1 MDNLKTVG
9 KIKGNEIHE
18 LYYQIYVVSSYTM
31 ISYFKVLLEQSYG
44 LLKPDFDM
52 LLYSIIELIA

>member
-1 MDNLKTVG
+1 MDYLKIVG

-31 ISYFKVLLEQSYG
+31 ISYFKVLLEQLYRLFKPECCYTG
-44 LLKPDFDM
+44 LLN
-52 LLYSIIELIA
+52 